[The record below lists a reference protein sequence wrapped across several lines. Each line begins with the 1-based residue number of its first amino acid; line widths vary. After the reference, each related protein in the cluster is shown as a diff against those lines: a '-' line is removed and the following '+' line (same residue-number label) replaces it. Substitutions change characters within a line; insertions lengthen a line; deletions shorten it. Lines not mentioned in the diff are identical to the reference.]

1 MKSKRLYERSNS
13 EYEVNEKDHVNVI
26 VGTVV
31 KVTLNW
37 VRDGGRESAKSH
49 WSCHFSL
56 CVCLFPVIWV
66 GKVTADDLCLWGQV
80 GGGVG
85 GDADGCFIKT
95 IVGFANGRIAWYTSF
110 LLKYSI
116 YT

>member
-13 EYEVNEKDHVNVI
+13 EYGVNEKDHVNVI

-49 WSCHFSL
+49 
-56 CVCLFPVIWV
+56 
-66 GKVTADDLCLWGQV
+66 
-80 GGGVG
+80 
-85 GDADGCFIKT
+85 
-95 IVGFANGRIAWYTSF
+95 
-110 LLKYSI
+110 
-116 YT
+116 

>member
-49 WSCHFSL
+49 
-56 CVCLFPVIWV
+56 
-66 GKVTADDLCLWGQV
+66 
-80 GGGVG
+80 
-85 GDADGCFIKT
+85 
-95 IVGFANGRIAWYTSF
+95 
-110 LLKYSI
+110 
-116 YT
+116 